1 MKAKKLMN
9 IAFSGLLGFN
19 FGFVTAMLLAQWTW
33 LELRFNTGLFLLFG
47 LAVGVILG
55 CFREIKRPLIMLGIS
70 LTLIFATELVLA
82 KGNVNSHFII
92 TGYTFREGVMLPDLS
107 LTEANLAFGII
118 IVLACVLAFI
128 VHRKRKAEME

>member
-1 MKAKKLMN
+1 MKAKKLLN
-9 IAFSGLLGFN
+9 IAFIGLLGFN

-33 LELRFNTGLFLLFG
+33 LELRINTSVFLLLG

-55 CFREIKRPLIMLGIS
+55 CFLAVKRPLITLGIS
-70 LTLIFATELVLA
+70 LTLMFATELVLA

-92 TGYTFREGVMLPDLS
+92 TGYTFREGVLLPDLS
-107 LTEANLAFGII
+107 LAEANIAFGII